1 MWVGVTSEDRKEGG
15 VFCGLRVG
23 LRWGRSFLPILL
35 NLWIWPD
42 DKRLAMQAGRQA
54 VSTQTENR
62 NWRTTHLPETLPS
75 ALLLH
80 VPHSAHACVLPSPGH
95 QRWFLSSFIYK
106 RSYVDLIFPQQ
117 PAPCISSSMRRIRAA
132 ERTKI

>member
-42 DKRLAMQAGRQA
+42 DKRLAMQSRQA
-54 VSTQTENR
+54 GSQHT
-62 NWRTTHLPETLPS
+62 
-75 ALLLH
+75 
-80 VPHSAHACVLPSPGH
+80 
-95 QRWFLSSFIYK
+95 
-106 RSYVDLIFPQQ
+106 D
-117 PAPCISSSMRRIRAA
+117 
-132 ERTKI
+132 